1 MTDPKPYLLIPFT
14 LFVIFFGHFHKRT
27 GSLVFSDILGFCSC
41 CSEKAELTDVKV
53 FVSVSWIVSNLLF
66 KVIVHGRSEVS
77 HSSEEEELLYL
88 DPTLRGLTA
97 TRYHIASWAPELV
110 TSRHV
115 QQENFM
121 GKRLWIILSNFSIYF
136 LFFLRICV
144 VFEIITEIDS
154 LFC

>member
-1 MTDPKPYLLIPFT
+1 M
-14 LFVIFFGHFHKRT
+14 
-27 GSLVFSDILGFCSC
+27 
-41 CSEKAELTDVKV
+41 KV

-77 HSSEEEELLYL
+77 HSSEEEEELLFL

-115 QQENFM
+115 QQKDFM
-121 GKRLWIILSNFSIYF
+121 GKWYGLFCQTLEFIVCLLKNLPSPWNNNSDGNLFCWYWY
-136 LFFLRICV
+136 LFF
-144 VFEIITEIDS
+144 
-154 LFC
+154 